1 LDGAKRNPGMSDF
14 GNPYNIGEHMV
25 SSIYAG
31 ILALIIVWLSLNVIK
46 LRRANKVKLGDGG
59 VPELQNAIR
68 AQGNAAE
75 YIPISL
81 ILLVLL
87 ELSGVNL
94 WLVHLAGVTLIIG
107 RIIHA
112 KGLLSENL
120 RYRVLGMQ
128 FTIFTIVGLATVNI
142 IYNAYKLL

>member
-1 LDGAKRNPGMSDF
+1 
-14 GNPYNIGEHMV
+14 MV

-31 ILALIIVWLSLNVIK
+31 ILALIIVWLSLKVIK

>member
-1 LDGAKRNPGMSDF
+1 
-14 GNPYNIGEHMV
+14 MV

-31 ILALIIVWLSLNVIK
+31 ILALLIVWLSLNVIK

-87 ELSGVNL
+87 ELSSASH
-94 WLVHLAGVTLIIG
+94 WLVHLAGVALIIG
-107 RIIHA
+107 RILHA

-142 IYNAYKLL
+142 FYNAYKLL